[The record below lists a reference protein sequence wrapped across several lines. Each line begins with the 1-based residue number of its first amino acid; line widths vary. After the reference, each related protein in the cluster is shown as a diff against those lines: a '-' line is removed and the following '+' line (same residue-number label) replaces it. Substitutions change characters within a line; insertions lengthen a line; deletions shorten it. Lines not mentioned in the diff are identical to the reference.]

1 MDIIS
6 YQKQRDA
13 DLKEFEEQYG
23 ALKEKYMAAISSAVY
38 EDDIQKQAE
47 FVKTVLELNANLSS
61 EVRAF
66 VSKIGDNY
74 DPKAVQHLTDDLI
87 KYQEEY
93 ASIQHANDMTKT
105 LEMILH
111 EDQSKI
117 KDIRFQ
123 FNLYIGLLIIGIAI
137 ILFYIFWLSMPSLQV
152 QQ

>member
-6 YQKQRDA
+6 YQKQRDS
-13 DLKEFEEQYG
+13 DLKEFEDQYS
-23 ALKEKYMAAISSAVY
+23 ALKEKYTTAISSAAY

-47 FVKTVLELNANLSS
+47 FIKTVLEINTNLAS

-66 VSKIGDNY
+66 VAKIGDDY

-93 ASIQHANDMTKT
+93 ASIQHATDMTKT

-111 EDQSKI
+111 ADQSKI
-117 KDIRFQ
+117 NDMRFQ
-123 FNLYIGLLIIGIAI
+123 FNIYIGLLLIGIAT
-137 ILFYIFWLSMPSLQV
+137 ILFYIFWLSMPSLPT